1 MYECGVDPECCENT
15 EPVKDTVDDDDASED
30 DHDTDNFWQNTVPIF
45 GFTTTLIKT
54 YYLYYFV
61 IS

>member
-15 EPVKDTVDDDDASED
+15 EPVEDTVDDDDASED
-30 DHDTDNFWQNTVPIF
+30 DSDRALFLFWLCYNCNENV
-45 GFTTTLIKT
+45 L
-54 YYLYYFV
+54 LVLFV